1 MISHLRRHQS
11 LIDMNPLGPFLI
23 IHAIF
28 MNRNLKIMTML
39 ELLASTFLLYKIGE
53 NLFVILTITL

>member
-1 MISHLRRHQS
+1 MISHLRHHQS
-11 LIDMNPLGPFLI
+11 LIDKNLIGPFLI

-28 MNRNLKIMTML
+28 MNRNLMIMTIL